1 MSLEIVCM
9 KSKFQITG
17 PAKPEHKTKYMKKFF
32 TLLLS
37 SIFSLSLLA
46 FDGNRLS
53 VSVVSNKMDLK
64 IEIDGK
70 RYSMQQDNSFTLQNL
85 REGNHTVKIYSE
97 MKKRNGLF
105 AGKKQDVIFNSSVYL
120 RRGYHTD
127 ITVNRFGKVFTDE
140 RRIDAN
146 DDWYESGY
154 GYGDRDDNEGWS
166 TVVSK
171 EDFSFLKDE
180 MRKEWQESARM
191 EVAKTAMEG
200 NRFTTSQVKELMYL
214 FTFESNRVEIAK
226 YAYRLTA
233 DKENYSDLIDILL
246 MNSSKD
252 DLARFIRQSR

>member
-1 MSLEIVCM
+1 
-9 KSKFQITG
+9 
-17 PAKPEHKTKYMKKFF
+17 MKKIF

-37 SIFSLSLLA
+37 SLFSLSLLA

-105 AGKKQDVIFNSSVYL
+105 SGKKQDVIFNSAVYL

-140 RRIDAN
+140 RRIDAD

-154 GYGDRDDNEGWS
+154 GYGDRDDNEGWNGS
-166 TVVSK
+166 VSK
-171 EDFSFLKDE
+171 DEFSFMKE
-180 MRKEWQESARM
+180 QIKKEWLESSRL
-191 EVAKTAMEG
+191 EVARTSMEG
-200 NRFTTSQVKELMYL
+200 NKFTTAQVKELMFL

-226 YAYRLTA
+226 SAYRMTV
-233 DKENYSDLIDILL
+233 DKENYNQLIDVL
-246 MNSSKD
+246 SSSTNKD